1 MKYIMLK
8 LQEILQKK
16 CSLFKLKN
24 PFGCTLKKQINK
36 NSLHSN
42 YQTTTKP
49 NPVLTFTQISTEKH
63 ILDLLE
69 FKNKFL
75 SENEILCYLSN
86 TIYED
91 KFCQKKLNFCL
102 EKLEKEKRI
111 YEYRIPKT
119 NKSLWGQ
126 AYWLD
131 HNMIP
136 QNAYINHPKYRD
148 VIQEYKRQCSL
159 A

>member
-36 NSLHSN
+36 NSLHPN
-42 YQTTTKP
+42 YQITTKP
-49 NPVLTFTQISTEKH
+49 NPVLTSTEISTEKQ
-63 ILDLLE
+63 ILDLLK

-75 SENEILCYLSN
+75 SENEILGYLSA
-86 TIYED
+86 TINEE
-91 KFCQKKLNFCL
+91 KFCQKKIIFCL

-131 HNMIP
+131 QNMLP
-136 QNAYINHPKYRD
+136 KKAYINNQKYRD
-148 VIQEYKRQCSL
+148 AIREYKRQCNL